1 MTKKIEKKPTSKKK
15 TTAQKSDKK
24 VTVKVKKAKKA
35 TKQLKKEDEEYL
47 KEIKLL
53 EDHLLTLKAKKASKK
68 KETPVKGFT
77 LDDFPP
83 VEEVIKI
90 EDLFKIGSFS
100 RLKESLSDVER
111 YQIRLLRS
119 AKVKIP
125 FTEEG
130 AVNIYAVRDLMSSF
144 HCHMNPEEDGWD
156 QALVNM
162 AFKDGTIFKL
172 SFQNIINLLK
182 TGDEIKFNVEQK
194 DLWKFMSMAIRNE
207 ILMNMSLNDVKVI
220 IKAFKK
226 TPNFF
231 KTSKVPK
238 AIMRFRARRANLIQ
252 GLKAVLTLGAISC
265 HCDSHDD

>member
-1 MTKKIEKKPTSKKK
+1 MPKKTKK
-15 TTAQKSDKK
+15 
-24 VTVKVKKAKKA
+24 
-35 TKQLKKEDEEYL
+35 KQTP
-47 KEIKLL
+47 KL
-53 EDHLLTLKAKKASKK
+53 KKASKK
-68 KETPVKGFT
+68 KETPVREIT

-90 EDLFKIGSFS
+90 EDLFKIRSFS

-130 AVNIYAVRDLMSSF
+130 AVNIYAVEDLMSSF

-194 DLWKFMSMAIRNE
+194 DLWKFMSMAFHNGA
-207 ILMNMSLNDVKVI
+207 LMSMSLNDVMVI

-226 TPNFF
+226 TPDFF
-231 KTSKVPK
+231 KSSKVPK
-238 AIMRFRARRANLIQ
+238 AIMKFRTRKNNLIQ
-252 GLKAVLTLGAISC
+252 GLKVVLTLGAISSHKC
-265 HCDSHDD
+265 HCDSHDDGRYGINSRVIHPIK